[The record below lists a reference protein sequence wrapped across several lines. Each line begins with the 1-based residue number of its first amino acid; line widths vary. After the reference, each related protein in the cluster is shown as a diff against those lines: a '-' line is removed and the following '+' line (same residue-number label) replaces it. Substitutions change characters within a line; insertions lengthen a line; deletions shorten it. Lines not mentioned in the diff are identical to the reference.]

1 MGSLSYCL
9 EHIYR
14 PFEARSLNYNIINL
28 SVLVCLLRG
37 ASLSLDCMGKKRKD
51 SQHSS
56 LQRNPTLP
64 AAQSERCEMTRCLPA
79 IAVGAIQDR
88 D

>member
-37 ASLSLDCMGKKRKD
+37 ASLSLDCMGEKKERFPALK
-51 SQHSS
+51 SS
-56 LQRNPTLP
+56 EESDAPCRP
-64 AAQSERCEMTRCLPA
+64 
-79 IAVGAIQDR
+79 V
-88 D
+88 